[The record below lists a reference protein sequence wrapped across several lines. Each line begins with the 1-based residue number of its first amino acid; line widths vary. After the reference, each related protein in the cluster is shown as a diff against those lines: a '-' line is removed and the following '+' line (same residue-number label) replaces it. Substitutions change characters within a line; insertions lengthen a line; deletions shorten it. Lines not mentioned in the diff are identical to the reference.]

1 MNKSFSF
8 IITLCLIGV
17 SVFGQ
22 TKPLDEYLKE
32 AQAYQESDQINQAVA
47 IMEQAVDEHPESSKA
62 YGYLGD
68 LIGEKAQKTKEYGE
82 IFTAIEHAFAMWDK
96 AIELD
101 EKNYEARFTRGAWGV
116 SIPKFAGRL
125 EDGINDLEYMTQVL
139 QYAPGEE
146 AQQHLVSAYNYLGSG
161 YQKQGELEKAEN
173 VFEKVIEMAPE
184 TEAAETAERN
194 LERIAAFKEWHAEQ
208 EKLRG
213 PESPEI
219 TSLKQQVEKDPN
231 NAMLLMELGNAY
243 LDDER
248 YDKAETVFRRVI
260 HRDLSNLA
268 AYKLLALTLEEL
280 NTRGYEP
287 RIVLDTD
294 FRTDLAFELMLVLDE
309 AVNIEPDDIE
319 LRLSRG
325 ISAVQMPFFVGKL
338 DQGMDDLTKVIQ
350 SDAPE
355 SMKAEA
361 LYYLGAAHQKKA
373 MTYWIKVVAEHSDA
387 EASQFVFKELKPS
400 VKRIDLSQYKTP
412 FVVIDFVLGFKD
424 ELAPQTAIW
433 VETADGAFVKTVY
446 VSGFSGYA
454 RGKQVNLPMWAH
466 SSQFVDA
473 DAVTGA
479 SIDLGHHIYVWD
491 LRNNFGK
498 TVNPRDYIVKVEVS
512 YWPSRQYQRV
522 EAPIFIGKKD
532 EHVVIEEGNLIP
544 YLEVKYVRK

>member
-1 MNKSFSF
+1 MNKSFLF
-8 IITLCLIGV
+8 IIVLCLIGA

-22 TKPLDEYLKE
+22 AKPLDEYIKE
-32 AQAYQESDQINQAVA
+32 AQAYQESGQLDKAVA
-47 IMEQAVDEHPESSKA
+47 TMEQAIKEHPESSKA

-68 LIGEKAQKTKEYGE
+68 LIGEQAQKTKAYGE
-82 IFTAIEHAFAMWDK
+82 IFFALEHAFAMWDK

-125 EDGINDLEYMTQVL
+125 DGGIKDLEYMVQVL

-161 YQKQGELEKAEN
+161 YLKQNELEKAEHAFRN
-173 VFEKVIEMAPE
+173 VIEMAPE
-184 TEAAETAERN
+184 TEQAETAELN
-194 LERIAAFKEWHAEQ
+194 LERIAAFKEWYANQ

-213 PESPEI
+213 PESPEV
-219 TSLKQQVEKDPN
+219 TALKQQVEKEPDN
-231 NAMLLMELGNAY
+231 VKLLMKLGNAY
-243 LDDER
+243 FDDGR

-260 HRDLSNLA
+260 HRDSSNIA
-268 AYKLLALTLEEL
+268 AYKQLALTLEEL
-280 NTRGYEP
+280 NTRGYDP
-287 RIVLDTD
+287 RIALDTD
-294 FRTDLAFELMLVLDE
+294 FRTDLAFELMLVLDK
-309 AVNIEPDDIE
+309 AVNLDPDDIK

-325 ISAVQMPFFVGKL
+325 VSAVQMPFFVGKL

-355 SMKAEA
+355 SVKAEA

-373 MTYWIKVVAEHSDA
+373 MTYWIKVVSEHPDA
-387 EASQFVFKELKPS
+387 EASQSVFRELNPCI
-400 VKRIDLSQYKTP
+400 KRIDLSHYKTP
-412 FVVIDFVLGFKD
+412 FVAIEFVLGFKD

-454 RGKQVNLPMWAH
+454 KEKQVNLPMWAH
-466 SSQFVDA
+466 SSQFIDA
-473 DAVTGA
+473 DAITAA

-491 LRNNFGK
+491 LKNNFGK
-498 TVNPRDYIVKVEVS
+498 AVQPGDYIVKVEVS

-522 EAPIFIGKKD
+522 EAPIAIGKKD
-532 EHVVIEEGNLIP
+532 EHVVIEEGNLVP
-544 YLEVKYVRK
+544 YLEVTYVHK